1 MKKFALLKKGKPL
14 HEAVLQH
21 KGRHASRGHVL
32 GDLGAMFGEDERHK
46 TAARAYHTAVP
57 FLNSGEGLKTIRLG
71 LVTLATTS
79 VFPTFLRRAR
89 RSAGVEEREASY
101 VASSHYA

>member
-1 MKKFALLKKGKPL
+1 MRRYFNTKDVTPLAVMYLATSVPCSVMTSAIKPPP
-14 HEAVLQH
+14 
-21 KGRHASRGHVL
+21 GHI
-32 GDLGAMFGEDERHK
+32 
-46 TAARAYHTAVP
+46 TTAVP

-89 RSAGVEEREASY
+89 RSAGVEERETSY